1 MTPSLRIAFAA
12 LGLLVVA
19 AVIGLISGSR
29 RADPADAEPGTPLID
44 VGGFRSVHLLP
55 PEQRRPWISDADF
68 TRPPVGDPRRGEPLL
83 PVTGVTTQAVKSST
97 AAPSAALPAG
107 TRSYRIRENDNLAKI
122 ARREYGSDQ
131 YWRWLAE
138 VNGITNPGRLA
149 IGDVIQLPPRPG
161 AAQGLAA
168 APPVAQAAAAAAAQD
183 GGQRH
188 VVKKGE
194 TVGEIAQKYYGSSKN
209 WQRIL
214 EANGLKRP
222 EDLRSGQTLVIPP
235 PR

>member
-1 MTPSLRIAFAA
+1 MTPSLRIAFTA

-44 VGGFRSVHLLP
+44 AAGFRSVHLLP

-68 TRPPVGDPRRGEPLL
+68 TRPPVGDPRRGEPVL
-83 PVTGVTTQAVKSST
+83 PFSGTAQPAAKSAA

-138 VNGITNPGRLA
+138 ANGIANPGRLA
-149 IGDVIQLPPRPG
+149 IGDVIQLPPKPV
-161 AAQGLAA
+161 AAQGAAA
-168 APPVAQAAAAAAAQD
+168 APPAAQAAAPQA

-188 VVKKGE
+188 LVKKGE
-194 TVGEIAQKYYGSSKN
+194 TVGEIAQKYYGSSKD
-209 WQRIL
+209 WKRIL
-214 EANGLKRP
+214 EANALKRP
-222 EDLRSGQTLVIPP
+222 EDLRAGQTLVIPP